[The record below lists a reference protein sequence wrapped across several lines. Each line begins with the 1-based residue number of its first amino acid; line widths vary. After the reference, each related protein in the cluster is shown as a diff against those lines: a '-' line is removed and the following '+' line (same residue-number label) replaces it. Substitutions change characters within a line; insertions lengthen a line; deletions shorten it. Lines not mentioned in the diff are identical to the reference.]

1 MKAAKELDLL
11 PKTKRGELI
20 DKQKLSG
27 QKKDWLENKT
37 SYAIKILLY
46 PFPEENELNNEFEDE
61 VFYSNVDREDI
72 DSLVEQNINAHMF
85 DLPKID

>member
-1 MKAAKELDLL
+1 MLHKVQKGKKKGQYIVKHKVSDQKQEWLNNK
-11 PKTKRGELI
+11 KT
-20 DKQKLSG
+20 
-27 QKKDWLENKT
+27 
-37 SYAIKILLY
+37 YAIKIFLY
-46 PFPEENELNNEFEDE
+46 PFPEEEDEVNNEFEDE